1 MERFI
6 FSLFLFLATFQ
17 YLLINLKTVYKS
29 YISLFKTLSF
39 LIILLNLV
47 LAGDLESSSVRVI
60 NRVNNSTD
68 EIKTLDKLRGV
79 YVSVKDVSRILSK
92 RKPYINSDRLK
103 IVVYLGNNRIKISG
117 NSSFI
122 LVDERVYQIPN
133 FAVWDNED
141 IYVQAEALFNL
152 IKETTMP
159 GIDYDTRRMVLDID
173 IKEFNITGIEINE
186 KANGTV
192 LRVKTRS
199 SFPEGNISSFFHENG
214 WFYITIADALIDTTE
229 LRRSDARGVVRKIT
243 ADQLESTAQ
252 IAFQIKTK
260 VESHELYQGK
270 DPSEIVVSLRTPM
283 DNSVAR
289 IKEVRERWKLD
300 TIVLDAGH
308 GGKDPGA
315 LGPRG
320 TKEKDIALDI
330 VKRVGLLLEKNTKL
344 KVVYTRQEDVF
355 IPLWK
360 RTKIANES
368 NGKVFLS
375 IHLNGSPNQSVYGFE
390 TYLLRPG
397 KTEDAIEVASREN
410 EVIKFEEKT
419 ENRYKDLTGEG
430 LIMATMAQSIFMKE
444 SEELAAMIQEEMA
457 KKIKSKN
464 RGVKQAGFHV
474 LIGAS
479 MPNILVEAGYL
490 TNRNEEKNL
499 RNAKYRQS
507 IASCIYKAIV
517 KFRYSREQYLAEN

>member
-1 MERFI
+1 MR
-6 FSLFLFLATFQ
+6 
-17 YLLINLKTVYKS
+17 
-29 YISLFKTLSF
+29 
-39 LIILLNLV
+39 
-47 LAGDLESSSVRVI
+47 
-60 NRVNNSTD
+60 
-68 EIKTLDKLRGV
+68 
-79 YVSVKDVSRILSK
+79 
-92 RKPYINSDRLK
+92 
-103 IVVYLGNNRIKISG
+103 
-117 NSSFI
+117 
-122 LVDERVYQIPN
+122 
-133 FAVWDNED
+133 
-141 IYVQAEALFNL
+141 
-152 IKETTMP
+152 
-159 GIDYDTRRMVLDID
+159 
-173 IKEFNITGIEINE
+173 
-186 KANGTV
+186 
-192 LRVKTRS
+192 
-199 SFPEGNISSFFHENG
+199 
-214 WFYITIADALIDTTE
+214 
-229 LRRSDARGVVRKIT
+229 
-243 ADQLESTAQ
+243 
-252 IAFQIKTK
+252 
-260 VESHELYQGK
+260 
-270 DPSEIVVSLRTPM
+270 
-283 DNSVAR
+283 
-289 IKEVRERWKLD
+289 
-300 TIVLDAGH
+300 H
-308 GGKDPGA
+308 GGGDPGA

-330 VKRVGLLLEKNTKL
+330 AKRVGLLLEKNTKL

>member
-1 MERFI
+1 
-6 FSLFLFLATFQ
+6 LN
-17 YLLINLKTVYKS
+17 LLI
-29 YISLFKTLSF
+29 
-39 LIILLNLV
+39 
-47 LAGDLESSSVRVI
+47 LEDVEASSVRVV

-68 EIKTLDKLRGV
+68 EIKTLDNLRGV
-79 YVSVKDVSRILSK
+79 YVSVKDVSRILSVK
-92 RKPYINSDRLK
+92 KPYINVDRLK
-103 IVVYLGNNRIKISG
+103 MVLYLGNNRLKISG
-117 NSSFI
+117 NSSYI
-122 LVDERVYQIPN
+122 LVDERVYQIPS
-133 FAVWDNED
+133 FAIWDNND

-152 IKETTMP
+152 IRETTMP
-159 GIDYDTRRMVLDID
+159 GIGYDSRRMVLDID

-186 KANGTV
+186 KSNGTV
-192 LRVKTRS
+192 LRLKTRS

-214 WFYITIADALIDTTE
+214 WFYITIADALVDTTE
-229 LRRSDARGVVRKIT
+229 IRRSDSRGVVRNIT
-243 ADQLESTAQ
+243 ADQLKNTAQ

-260 VESHELYQGK
+260 VESHELYQAK

-283 DNSVAR
+283 DNSIAR
-289 IKEVRERWKLD
+289 IKEVKNRWKLD

-308 GGKDPGA
+308 GGKDPGTM
-315 LGPRG
+315 GPRG

-330 VKRVGLLLEKNTKL
+330 TKRVGLLLEKNTKL
-344 KVVYTRQEDVF
+344 KVIYTREEDIF

-375 IHLNGSPNQSVYGFE
+375 IHLNGSPNKSAYGFE

-410 EVIKFEEKT
+410 EVIKFEERTDNK
-419 ENRYKDLTGEG
+419 YKDLSGEN
-430 LIMATMAQSIFMKE
+430 LIMATMAQSIFMRE

-479 MPNILVEAGYL
+479 MPNILIEAGYL

-499 RNAKYRQS
+499 RNAKYRQA
-507 IASCIYKAIV
+507 IANCIYKAVV
-517 KFRYSREQYLAEN
+517 KFRYSREQYLTEN

>member
-1 MERFI
+1 MFKI
-6 FSLFLFLATFQ
+6 IPFLF
-17 YLLINLKTVYKS
+17 
-29 YISLFKTLSF
+29 
-39 LIILLNLV
+39 ILLNLP
-47 LAGDLESSSVRVI
+47 LAQGTEASSVRVV

-68 EIKTLDKLRGV
+68 EIKTLDNLRGV
-79 YVSVKDVSRILSK
+79 YVSVNDVSRILSA
-92 RKPYINSDRLK
+92 RKPYINAERLK
-103 IVVYLGNNRIKISG
+103 MVIYLGNNRLKISG
-117 NSSFI
+117 NSSYV
-122 LVDERVYQIPN
+122 LVDERVYQIPSYAIWN
-133 FAVWDNED
+133 NDD
-141 IYVQAEALFNL
+141 IYVQAEAFFNL
-152 IKETTMP
+152 IRETTMP
-159 GIDYDTRRMVLDID
+159 GIGYDSRRMVLDID
-173 IKEFNITGIEINE
+173 IKEFNITGVEINE

-192 LRVKTRS
+192 LRLKTRS

-214 WFYITIADALIDTTE
+214 WFYITIADALVDTTE
-229 LRRSDARGVVRKIT
+229 IRRSDARGVVRNIT

-283 DNSVAR
+283 DNSIAR
-289 IKEVRERWKLD
+289 IKEVKNRWRLD

-308 GGKDPGA
+308 GGKDPGTM
-315 LGPRG
+315 GQRG

-330 VKRVGLLLEKNTKL
+330 TKRVGLLLEKNTKL
-344 KVVYTRQEDVF
+344 KVIYTREEDIF

-368 NGKVFLS
+368 NGKMFLS
-375 IHLNGSPNQSVYGFE
+375 IHLNGSPNKSAYGFE

-410 EVIKFEEKT
+410 EVIKFEERT
-419 ENRYKDLTGEG
+419 DNRYKDLSGEN
-430 LIMATMAQSIFMKE
+430 LIMATMAQSVFMKE

-479 MPNILVEAGYL
+479 MPNILIEAGYL

-499 RNAKYRQS
+499 RNAKYRQT
-507 IASCIYKAIV
+507 IANCIYKAIV

>member
-1 MERFI
+1 MFKSIPFLFI
-6 FSLFLFLATFQ
+6 FLN
-17 YLLINLKTVYKS
+17 LLI
-29 YISLFKTLSF
+29 
-39 LIILLNLV
+39 
-47 LAGDLESSSVRVI
+47 LEDVEASSVRVV

-68 EIKTLDKLRGV
+68 EIKTLDNLRGV
-79 YVSVKDVSRILSK
+79 YVSVKDVSRILSVK
-92 RKPYINSDRLK
+92 KPYINADRLK
-103 IVVYLGNNRIKISG
+103 MVLYLGNNRLKISG
-117 NSSFI
+117 NSSYI
-122 LVDERVYQIPN
+122 LVDERVYQIPS
-133 FAVWDNED
+133 FAIWDNND

-152 IKETTMP
+152 IRETTMP
-159 GIDYDTRRMVLDID
+159 GIGYDSRRMVLDID

-186 KANGTV
+186 KSNGTV
-192 LRVKTRS
+192 LRLKTRS

-214 WFYITIADALIDTTE
+214 WFYITIADALVDTTE
-229 LRRSDARGVVRKIT
+229 IRRSDSRGVVRNIT
-243 ADQLESTAQ
+243 ADQLKNTAQ

-260 VESHELYQGK
+260 VESHELYQAK

-283 DNSVAR
+283 DNSIAR
-289 IKEVRERWKLD
+289 IKEVKNRWKLD

-308 GGKDPGA
+308 GGKDPGTM
-315 LGPRG
+315 GQRG

-330 VKRVGLLLEKNTKL
+330 TKRVGLLLEKNTKL
-344 KVVYTRQEDVF
+344 KVIYTREEDIF

-375 IHLNGSPNQSVYGFE
+375 IHLNGSPNKSAYGFE

-410 EVIKFEEKT
+410 EVIKFEERT
-419 ENRYKDLTGEG
+419 DNRYKDLSGEN
-430 LIMATMAQSIFMKE
+430 LIMATMAQSIFMRE

-479 MPNILVEAGYL
+479 MPNILIEAGYL

-499 RNAKYRQS
+499 RNAKYRQA
-507 IASCIYKAIV
+507 IANCIYKAVV
-517 KFRYSREQYLAEN
+517 KFRYSREQYLTEN

>member
-1 MERFI
+1 MFKSIPFLFI
-6 FSLFLFLATFQ
+6 FLN
-17 YLLINLKTVYKS
+17 LLI
-29 YISLFKTLSF
+29 
-39 LIILLNLV
+39 
-47 LAGDLESSSVRVI
+47 LEDVEASSVRVV

-68 EIKTLDKLRGV
+68 EIKTLDNLRGV
-79 YVSVKDVSRILSK
+79 YVSVKDVSRILSVK
-92 RKPYINSDRLK
+92 KPYINADRLK
-103 IVVYLGNNRIKISG
+103 MVLYLGNNRLKISG
-117 NSSFI
+117 NSSYI
-122 LVDERVYQIPN
+122 LVDERVYQIPS
-133 FAVWDNED
+133 FAIWDNND

-152 IKETTMP
+152 IRETTMP
-159 GIDYDTRRMVLDID
+159 GIGYDSRRMVLDID

-186 KANGTV
+186 KSNGTV
-192 LRVKTRS
+192 LRLKTRS

-214 WFYITIADALIDTTE
+214 WFYITIADALVDTTE
-229 LRRSDARGVVRKIT
+229 IRRSDSRGVVRNIT
-243 ADQLESTAQ
+243 ADQLKNTAQ

-260 VESHELYQGK
+260 VESHELYQAK

-283 DNSVAR
+283 DNSIAR
-289 IKEVRERWKLD
+289 IKEVKNRWKLD

-308 GGKDPGA
+308 GGKDPGTM
-315 LGPRG
+315 GPRG

-330 VKRVGLLLEKNTKL
+330 TKRVGLLLEKNTKL
-344 KVVYTRQEDVF
+344 KVIYTREEDIF

-375 IHLNGSPNQSVYGFE
+375 IHLNGSPNKSAYGFE

-410 EVIKFEEKT
+410 EVIKFEERT
-419 ENRYKDLTGEG
+419 DNRYKDLSGEN
-430 LIMATMAQSIFMKE
+430 LIMATMAQSIFMRE

-479 MPNILVEAGYL
+479 MPNILIEAGYL

-499 RNAKYRQS
+499 RNAKYRQA
-507 IASCIYKAIV
+507 IANCIYKAVV
-517 KFRYSREQYLAEN
+517 KFRYSREQYLTEN

>member
-1 MERFI
+1 
-6 FSLFLFLATFQ
+6 
-17 YLLINLKTVYKS
+17 
-29 YISLFKTLSF
+29 
-39 LIILLNLV
+39 
-47 LAGDLESSSVRVI
+47 
-60 NRVNNSTD
+60 
-68 EIKTLDKLRGV
+68 
-79 YVSVKDVSRILSK
+79 
-92 RKPYINSDRLK
+92 
-103 IVVYLGNNRIKISG
+103 
-117 NSSFI
+117 
-122 LVDERVYQIPN
+122 
-133 FAVWDNED
+133 
-141 IYVQAEALFNL
+141 
-152 IKETTMP
+152 MP
-159 GIDYDTRRMVLDID
+159 GIDYDARRMVLDID
-173 IKEFNITGIEINE
+173 IKEFNITGIEISE

-192 LRVKTRS
+192 LRLKTRS

-214 WFYITIADALIDTTE
+214 WFYITIADALVDTTE
-229 LRRSDARGVVRKIT
+229 IRRSDTRGVVRNIT

-289 IKEVRERWKLD
+289 IKEVKDRWKLD

-308 GGKDPGA
+308 GGKDPGTM
-315 LGPRG
+315 GPRG

-344 KVVYTRQEDVF
+344 KVIYTREEDIF

-360 RTKIANES
+360 RTKVANES

-375 IHLNGSPNQSVYGFE
+375 IHLNGSPNKSAYGFE

-410 EVIKFEEKT
+410 EVIKFEDRSD
-419 ENRYKDLTGEG
+419 NRYKDLSGEN
-430 LIMATMAQSIFMKE
+430 LIMATMAQSIFMRE

-499 RNAKYRQS
+499 RNAKYRQA
-507 IASCIYKAIV
+507 IANCIYKAIV

>member
-1 MERFI
+1 MFKSIPFLFI
-6 FSLFLFLATFQ
+6 FLN
-17 YLLINLKTVYKS
+17 LLI
-29 YISLFKTLSF
+29 
-39 LIILLNLV
+39 
-47 LAGDLESSSVRVI
+47 LEDVEASSVRVV

-68 EIKTLDKLRGV
+68 EIKTLDNLRGV
-79 YVSVKDVSRILSK
+79 YVSVKDVSRILSVK
-92 RKPYINSDRLK
+92 KPYINSDRLK
-103 IVVYLGNNRIKISG
+103 MVLYLGNNRLKISG
-117 NSSFI
+117 NSSYI
-122 LVDERVYQIPN
+122 LVDERVYQIPS
-133 FAVWDNED
+133 FAIWDNND

-152 IKETTMP
+152 IRETTMP
-159 GIDYDTRRMVLDID
+159 GIGYDSRRMVLDID

-186 KANGTV
+186 KSNGTV
-192 LRVKTRS
+192 LRLKTRS

-214 WFYITIADALIDTTE
+214 WFYITIADALVDTTE
-229 LRRSDARGVVRKIT
+229 IRRSDSRGVVRNIT
-243 ADQLESTAQ
+243 ADQLKNTAQ

-260 VESHELYQGK
+260 VESHELYQAK

-283 DNSVAR
+283 DNSSAR
-289 IKEVRERWKLD
+289 IKEVKNRWKLD

-308 GGKDPGA
+308 GGKDPGTM
-315 LGPRG
+315 GPRG

-330 VKRVGLLLEKNTKL
+330 TKRVGLLLEKNTKL
-344 KVVYTRQEDVF
+344 KVIYTREEDIF

-375 IHLNGSPNQSVYGFE
+375 IHLNGSPNKSAYGFE

-410 EVIKFEEKT
+410 EVIKFEERTDNK
-419 ENRYKDLTGEG
+419 YKDLSGEN
-430 LIMATMAQSIFMKE
+430 LIMATMAQSIFMRE

-479 MPNILVEAGYL
+479 MPNILIEAGYL

-499 RNAKYRQS
+499 RNAKYRQA
-507 IASCIYKAIV
+507 IANCIYKAVV
-517 KFRYSREQYLAEN
+517 KFRYSREQYLTEN

>member
-1 MERFI
+1 M
-6 FSLFLFLATFQ
+6 
-17 YLLINLKTVYKS
+17 
-29 YISLFKTLSF
+29 FKTLSF

-47 LAGDLESSSVRVI
+47 LAGDLESSTVRVI

-68 EIKTLDKLRGV
+68 EIKTLDNLRGV

-92 RKPYINSDRLK
+92 RNPYINSDRLK
-103 IVVYLGNNRIKISG
+103 IVVYLGNNRLKISG

-133 FAVWDNED
+133 FTIWDNED

-159 GIDYDTRRMVLDID
+159 GIDYDSRRMVLDID

-214 WFYITIADALIDTTE
+214 WFYITIADALVDTTE

-243 ADQLESTAQ
+243 ADQLGSTAQ

-283 DNSVAR
+283 DNSIAR
-289 IKEVRERWKLD
+289 IKEVKDRWKLD

-308 GGKDPGA
+308 GGKDPGTM
-315 LGPRG
+315 GQRG

-330 VKRVGLLLEKNTKL
+330 TKRVGLLLEKNTKL
-344 KVVYTRQEDVF
+344 KVVYTREEDVF

-375 IHLNGSPNQSVYGFE
+375 IHLNGSPNKAVYGFE

-410 EVIKFEEKT
+410 EVIKYEDRAD
-419 ENRYKDLTGEG
+419 NRYKDLSGEN
-430 LIMATMAQSIFMKE
+430 LIMATMAQSIFMRE

>member
-1 MERFI
+1 
-6 FSLFLFLATFQ
+6 
-17 YLLINLKTVYKS
+17 
-29 YISLFKTLSF
+29 LFKTLSF

-47 LAGDLESSSVRVI
+47 LAGDLESSTVRVI

-68 EIKTLDKLRGV
+68 EIKTLDNLRGV

-92 RKPYINSDRLK
+92 RNPYINSDRLK
-103 IVVYLGNNRIKISG
+103 IVVYLGNNRLKISG

-133 FAVWDNED
+133 FTIWDNED

-159 GIDYDTRRMVLDID
+159 GIDYDSRRMVLDID

-214 WFYITIADALIDTTE
+214 WFYITIADALVDTTE

-243 ADQLESTAQ
+243 ADQLGSTAQ

-283 DNSVAR
+283 DNSIAR
-289 IKEVRERWKLD
+289 IKEVKDRWKLD

-308 GGKDPGA
+308 GGKDPGTM
-315 LGPRG
+315 GQRG

-330 VKRVGLLLEKNTKL
+330 TKRVGLLLEKNTKL
-344 KVVYTRQEDVF
+344 KVVYTREEDVF

-375 IHLNGSPNQSVYGFE
+375 IHLNGSPNKAVYGFE

-410 EVIKFEEKT
+410 EVIKYEDRT
-419 ENRYKDLTGEG
+419 DDRYKDLSGEN
-430 LIMATMAQSIFMKE
+430 LIMATMAQSIFMRE

>member
-1 MERFI
+1 MFKSIPFLFI
-6 FSLFLFLATFQ
+6 FLN
-17 YLLINLKTVYKS
+17 LLI
-29 YISLFKTLSF
+29 
-39 LIILLNLV
+39 
-47 LAGDLESSSVRVI
+47 LEDVEASSVRVV

-68 EIKTLDKLRGV
+68 EIKTLDNLRGV
-79 YVSVKDVSRILSK
+79 YVSVKDVSRILSVK
-92 RKPYINSDRLK
+92 KPYINSDRLK
-103 IVVYLGNNRIKISG
+103 MVLYLGNNRLKISG
-117 NSSFI
+117 NSSYI
-122 LVDERVYQIPN
+122 LVDERVYQIPS
-133 FAVWDNED
+133 FAIWDNND

-152 IKETTMP
+152 IRETTMP
-159 GIDYDTRRMVLDID
+159 GIGYDSRRMVLDID

-186 KANGTV
+186 KSNGTV
-192 LRVKTRS
+192 LRLKTRS

-214 WFYITIADALIDTTE
+214 WFYITIADALVDTTE
-229 LRRSDARGVVRKIT
+229 IRRSDSRGVVRNIT
-243 ADQLESTAQ
+243 ADQLKNTAQ

-260 VESHELYQGK
+260 VESHELYQAK

-283 DNSVAR
+283 DNSIAR
-289 IKEVRERWKLD
+289 IKEVKNRWKLD

-308 GGKDPGA
+308 GGKDPGTM
-315 LGPRG
+315 GPRG

-330 VKRVGLLLEKNTKL
+330 TKRVGLLLEKNTKL
-344 KVVYTRQEDVF
+344 KVIYTREEDIF

-375 IHLNGSPNQSVYGFE
+375 IHLNGSPNKSAYGFE

-410 EVIKFEEKT
+410 EVIKFEERTDNK
-419 ENRYKDLTGEG
+419 YKDLSGEN
-430 LIMATMAQSIFMKE
+430 LIMATMAQSIFMRE

-479 MPNILVEAGYL
+479 MPNILIEAGYL

-499 RNAKYRQS
+499 RNAKYRQA
-507 IASCIYKAIV
+507 IANCIYKAVV
-517 KFRYSREQYLAEN
+517 KFRYSREQYLTEN

>member
-1 MERFI
+1 LFKSIPFLFI
-6 FSLFLFLATFQ
+6 FLN
-17 YLLINLKTVYKS
+17 LLI
-29 YISLFKTLSF
+29 
-39 LIILLNLV
+39 
-47 LAGDLESSSVRVI
+47 LEDVEASSVRVV

-68 EIKTLDKLRGV
+68 EIKTLDNLRGV
-79 YVSVKDVSRILSK
+79 YVSVKDVSRILSVK
-92 RKPYINSDRLK
+92 KPYINTDRLK
-103 IVVYLGNNRIKISG
+103 MVLYLGNNRLKISG
-117 NSSFI
+117 NSSYI
-122 LVDERVYQIPN
+122 LVDERVYQIPS
-133 FAVWDNED
+133 FAIWDNND

-152 IKETTMP
+152 IRETTMP
-159 GIDYDTRRMVLDID
+159 GIGYDSRRMVLDID

-186 KANGTV
+186 KSNGTV
-192 LRVKTRS
+192 LRLKTRS

-214 WFYITIADALIDTTE
+214 WFYITIADALVDTTE
-229 LRRSDARGVVRKIT
+229 IRRSDSRGVVRNIT
-243 ADQLESTAQ
+243 ADQLKNTAQ

-260 VESHELYQGK
+260 VESHELYQAK

-283 DNSVAR
+283 DNSSAR
-289 IKEVRERWKLD
+289 IKEVKNRWKLD

-308 GGKDPGA
+308 GGKDPGTM
-315 LGPRG
+315 GPRG

-330 VKRVGLLLEKNTKL
+330 TKRVGLLLEKNTKL
-344 KVVYTRQEDVF
+344 KVIYTREEDIF

-375 IHLNGSPNQSVYGFE
+375 IHLNGSPNKSAYGFE

-410 EVIKFEEKT
+410 EVIKFEERTDNK
-419 ENRYKDLTGEG
+419 YKDLSGEN
-430 LIMATMAQSIFMKE
+430 LIMATMAQSIFMRE

-479 MPNILVEAGYL
+479 MPNILIEAGYL

-499 RNAKYRQS
+499 RNAKYRQA
-507 IASCIYKAIV
+507 IANCIYKAVV
-517 KFRYSREQYLAEN
+517 KFRYSREQYLTEN

>member
-1 MERFI
+1 LFKSIPFLFI
-6 FSLFLFLATFQ
+6 FL
-17 YLLINLKTVYKS
+17 N
-29 YISLFKTLSF
+29 
-39 LIILLNLV
+39 LLNLDDV
-47 LAGDLESSSVRVI
+47 EASSVRVV

-68 EIKTLDKLRGV
+68 EIKTLDNLRGV
-79 YVSVKDVSRILSK
+79 YVSVKDVSRILSVK
-92 RKPYINSDRLK
+92 KPYINTDRLK
-103 IVVYLGNNRIKISG
+103 MVLYLGNNRLKISG
-117 NSSFI
+117 NSSYI
-122 LVDERVYQIPN
+122 LVDERVYQIPS
-133 FAVWDNED
+133 FAIWDNND

-152 IKETTMP
+152 IRETTMP
-159 GIDYDTRRMVLDID
+159 GIGYDSRRMVLDID

-186 KANGTV
+186 KSNGTV
-192 LRVKTRS
+192 LRLKTRS

-214 WFYITIADALIDTTE
+214 WFYITIADALVDTTE
-229 LRRSDARGVVRKIT
+229 IRRSDSRGVVRNIT
-243 ADQLESTAQ
+243 ADQLKNTAQ

-260 VESHELYQGK
+260 VESHELYQAK

-283 DNSVAR
+283 DNSIAR
-289 IKEVRERWKLD
+289 IKEVKNRWKLD

-308 GGKDPGA
+308 GGKDPGTM
-315 LGPRG
+315 GPRG

-330 VKRVGLLLEKNTKL
+330 TKRVGLLLEKNTKL
-344 KVVYTRQEDVF
+344 KVIYTREEDIF

-375 IHLNGSPNQSVYGFE
+375 IHLNGSPNKSAYGFE

-410 EVIKFEEKT
+410 EVIQFEERTDNK
-419 ENRYKDLTGEG
+419 YKDLSGEN
-430 LIMATMAQSIFMKE
+430 LIMATMAQSIFMRE

-479 MPNILVEAGYL
+479 MPNILIEAGYL

-499 RNAKYRQS
+499 RNAKYRQV
-507 IASCIYKAIV
+507 IANCIYKAVV
-517 KFRYSREQYLAEN
+517 KFRYSREQYLTEN

>member
-1 MERFI
+1 M
-6 FSLFLFLATFQ
+6 
-17 YLLINLKTVYKS
+17 
-29 YISLFKTLSF
+29 FKTLSF

-47 LAGDLESSSVRVI
+47 LAGDLESSTVRVI

-68 EIKTLDKLRGV
+68 EIKTLDNLRGV

-92 RKPYINSDRLK
+92 RNPYINSDRLK
-103 IVVYLGNNRIKISG
+103 IVVYLGNNRLKISG

-133 FAVWDNED
+133 FTIWDNED

-159 GIDYDTRRMVLDID
+159 GIDYDSRRMVLDID

-214 WFYITIADALIDTTE
+214 WFYITIADALVDTTE

-243 ADQLESTAQ
+243 ADQLGSTAQ

-283 DNSVAR
+283 DNSIAR
-289 IKEVRERWKLD
+289 IKEVKDRWKLD

-308 GGKDPGA
+308 GGKDPGTM
-315 LGPRG
+315 GQRG

-330 VKRVGLLLEKNTKL
+330 TKRVGLLLEKNTKL
-344 KVVYTRQEDVF
+344 KVVYTREEDVF

-375 IHLNGSPNQSVYGFE
+375 IHLNGSPNKAVYGFE

-410 EVIKFEEKT
+410 EVIKYEDRT
-419 ENRYKDLTGEG
+419 DDRYKDLSGEN
-430 LIMATMAQSIFMKE
+430 LIMATMAQSIFMRE